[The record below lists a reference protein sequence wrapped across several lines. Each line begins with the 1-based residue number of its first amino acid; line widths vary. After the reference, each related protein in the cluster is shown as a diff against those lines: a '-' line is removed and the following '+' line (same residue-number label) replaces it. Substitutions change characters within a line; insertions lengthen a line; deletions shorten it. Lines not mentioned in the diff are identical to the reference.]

1 MDDTEI
7 CGSHCHPGLWNL
19 RSFGFPRGKSDGNQ
33 TMVTFKRSFLL
44 HTHFLGQEEMGEEA
58 QKERKRRT
66 MPRSHQTGR
75 QEHTEPR
82 KQGGG
87 RGGQPRGPQ
96 VQAKAGRC
104 HRPTQLLPALPLWG
118 VRGAGTH
125 GSLPD
130 RRHSRGEEGATSSHS
145 PLTSPGVCSRT
156 PRSGRWIL
164 LGNLGEA
171 GDRSASVKGGPELT
185 PPPGPPGGTSLG
197 GAGSPRSP

>member
-1 MDDTEI
+1 MTP
-7 CGSHCHPGLWNL
+7 CGSQQALFFVVERVTRGEWNEGGPTSISVWYVEEEG
-19 RSFGFPRGKSDGNQ
+19 RASRCDK

-87 RGGQPRGPQ
+87 QGGQPRGPQ

-145 PLTSPGVCSRT
+145 PLTSPGVCSR
-156 PRSGRWIL
+156 RSEERRVGKECRSRW
-164 LGNLGEA
+164 
-171 GDRSASVKGGPELT
+171 
-185 PPPGPPGGTSLG
+185 
-197 GAGSPRSP
+197 SPYH